1 MKSLIAAFLTITCLM
16 SSINVTGGLLT
27 DRPNGGIRQGLA
39 MYCQPRDSI
48 DVVMLGSSHVN
59 YGINTAKIWE
69 DYGIS
74 AYDYSSAEQAI
85 WISYY
90 YLREICKYQ
99 KPKVVVLDFFAPAA
113 FLDGYADK
121 YYYLQ
126 DAFCGF
132 RYSMNKVEMVNTA
145 VDGDE
150 ELKKKYI
157 YSYYSPENSD
167 DLTALK
173 DGWGKDYSS
182 FKGYTPS
189 FKQAP
194 VETPVPNTTDVKAPS
209 EKSQKYLRKI
219 IDYTYKNGIQLYITI
234 VPYHLNV
241 GQQEGVT
248 QEEDLRYNWLENY
261 LAGIKDEGID
271 NIYFDYTFKH
281 IGDLGIDYEGG
292 THFADGSS
300 HLNYYGSTQFA
311 KYLAEDLRNRY
322 GAELLPDHRG
332 DSAYSS
338 WDVNVSELKEQ
349 VSSEGWEWR

>member
-1 MKSLIAAFLTITCLM
+1 MKSLMAAFLTITCLL
-16 SSINVTGGLLT
+16 STVNFGGGIVT

-59 YGINTAKIWE
+59 YGINTYKMWE
-69 DYGIS
+69 EYGIS

-99 KPKVVVLDFFAPAA
+99 KPKVVVLDFFAPCA
-113 FLDGYADK
+113 FLDNYADK
-121 YYYLQ
+121 YYYLN
-126 DAFCGF
+126 DALCGI
-132 RYSMNKVEMVNTA
+132 RYSLNKVEMVETA

-150 ELKKKYI
+150 NMKKKYLS
-157 YSYYSPENSD
+157 SYYGADSEG
-167 DLTALK
+167 DLATLK
-173 DGWGKDYSS
+173 EGWSKDYSS

-189 FKQAP
+189 FKMAA
-194 VETPVPNTTDVKAPS
+194 VNTPSPNTTDVKAPS

-219 IDYTYKNGIQLYITI
+219 IDYTYKNGIELYITI
-234 VPYHLNV
+234 VPYNLNV

-261 LAGIKDEGID
+261 LAEIKNEGID
-271 NIYFDYTFKH
+271 NVYFDYTFKH

-300 HLNYYGSTQFA
+300 HLNYYGATQFA
-311 KYLAEDLRNRY
+311 KYLAQDLRSRY
-322 GAELLPDHRG
+322 GEEKLPDHRG
-332 DSAYSS
+332 DAYYSS
-338 WDVNVSELKEQ
+338 WDAGVEELKAE
-349 VSSEGWEWR
+349 VAGEGWEWR